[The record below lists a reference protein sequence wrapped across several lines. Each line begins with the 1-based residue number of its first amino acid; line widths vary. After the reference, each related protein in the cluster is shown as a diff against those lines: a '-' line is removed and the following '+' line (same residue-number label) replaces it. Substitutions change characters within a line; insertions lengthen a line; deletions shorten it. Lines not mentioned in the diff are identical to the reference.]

1 MTSNLKWKALL
12 IVFIVLLC
20 LYSIL
25 GYPTFPTSLAQLKSN
40 FAHQIKLGL
49 DLQGG
54 THLILQVQV
63 QEAVAQ
69 ETDQTVD
76 RLTTLLRSKGI
87 RYDEVRRVDDTHI
100 VVRNIPSDQ
109 ISQFRNLLHDQQYD
123 SAWEVSSAPGEAN
136 GLLLTMRPATVT
148 RIQENTMTQSIE
160 TIERR
165 INMLGLTEPTIQP
178 HGRVGQDNEI
188 LVQLPGEGN
197 PIRAKEVIQAGG
209 QLELKLVEDP
219 TTYPS
224 ETAALAAHA
233 GILPAGT
240 ELVAGRADSHASQN
254 AGDTGKVWYLVSRAP
269 IVTGRDIKPGGVQE
283 NRNPEAPG
291 QWQINFTLT
300 NDAARRFGPFTEQ
313 NINRRMA
320 IVLEKEVYSAPEIHG
335 RIDDQGRIDGN
346 FTQESAHDL
355 VLVLRAGALPA
366 SIKYLEERT
375 VGPSLGA
382 DSIRHG
388 VQASVLSL
396 LVVMVFMV
404 FYYRLSGVNAVLAL
418 ILNLIILLAAL
429 AMFGAVLTLPG
440 IAGVILTI
448 GMGVDSNVLVF
459 ERIREELRNG
469 KSPAAAVDAG
479 FSKAFLTII
488 DTHVTT
494 VVSAVFLFVF
504 GTGPIRGFA
513 ISLTIGLIANIF
525 TAIYVSKTIFQYHL
539 AKMDRQGELSI

>member
-1 MTSNLKWKALL
+1 MNPNLKWKAS
-12 IVFIVLLC
+12 F
-20 LYSIL
+20 IL
-25 GYPTFPTSLAQLKSN
+25 GVILICIFFIFGLPTFPTSLAQLKDN

-63 QEAVAQ
+63 QEAIAQ

-76 RLTTLLRSKGI
+76 RLTTQMRTKSI
-87 RYDEVRRVDDTHI
+87 RYDEVRRIDDTHI
-100 VVRNIPSDQ
+100 VVRNVPSDQ
-109 ISQFRNLLHDQQYD
+109 VSQFRDLVHDQFELN
-123 SAWEVSSAPGEAN
+123 WELSSAPGEINAS
-136 GLLLTMRPATVT
+136 LLTLRPSAIS
-148 RIQENTMTQSIE
+148 RIQETTMSQSLE

-165 INMLGLTEPTIQP
+165 INALGLTEPTIQP
-178 HGRVGQDNEI
+178 HGRKENEI
-188 LVQLPGEGN
+188 LVQLPGEGD
-197 PIRAKEVIQAGG
+197 PTRAKDVIQAGG

-219 TTYPS
+219 NPYPS
-224 ETAALAAHA
+224 EAAALAAHS

-240 ELVAGRADSHASQN
+240 EIVRGRNDTRTQDSQN
-254 AGDTGKVWYLVSRAP
+254 SAENWYLLSRTP
-269 IVTGRDIKPGGVQE
+269 VVTGRDLRSATE
-283 NRNPEAPG
+283 SRNTEMPG
-291 QWQINFTLT
+291 QWQINFVLSGE
-300 NDAARRFGPFTEQ
+300 AARRFGPFTEQ
-313 NINRRMA
+313 NRGRQMA
-320 IVLEKEVYSAPEIHG
+320 IVLEKKVYSAPVIQN
-335 RIDDQGRIDGN
+335 RIEDSGRIDGN
-346 FTQESAHDL
+346 FSQESAHDL
-355 VLVLRAGALPA
+355 ALVLRAGALPA

-388 VQASVLSL
+388 VRASVLSL
-396 LVVMVFMV
+396 LVVMIFMV

-418 ILNLIILLAAL
+418 IMNLVILLAAL

-459 ERIREELRNG
+459 ERIREESRNG
-469 KSPAAAVDAG
+469 KSSSAAVEAG

-494 VVSAVFLFVF
+494 VVSAFFLFIF

-513 ISLTIGLIANIF
+513 ITLTIGLIANVF
-525 TAIYVSKTIFQYHL
+525 TAIFVSKTIFQYHL
-539 AKMDRQGELSI
+539 TKMDRQAELSI